1 MVGSGMLNGLNGI
14 FYMALI
20 GIIML
25 ALSGVY
31 GAYKLWDHYNGDEE
45 IISTHK
51 IIPELRLTVKE
62 NKVDTLYI
70 YKQEK

>member
-1 MVGSGMLNGLNGI
+1 MVGSGMLKGLDGI
-14 FYMALI
+14 INFFIGCFIVAVI
-20 GIIML
+20 GIVY
-25 ALSGVY
+25 ALWSWYHIVHM
-31 GAYKLWDHYNGDEE
+31 KTE

-51 IIPELRLTVKE
+51 IIPALKLTIKE